1 MSQIKKNQRNANKAN
16 KATQELLKKAAPHLK
31 TLKQSIEKTKYLWLT
46 AQTMIGNLQNMDKDE
61 AAQIISKNLMVST
74 DIMLTVLDRL
84 KNDTSW
90 QKESNKLFCL
100 FGESLKEAIL
110 IITETIVKT
119 APPATEAFIKAL
131 KTLVPILNAAIIA
144 SWGTL
149 KEMAFT
155 TCPPC
160 AAIYN
165 LVETGGKLITQ
176 FGLLMSRAGDSA
188 ASVSELGS
196 AGLEVFTQ
204 KTPAIEKII
213 NNFGQILE
221 HLANLTE
228 VMANATDIKGK
239 IPRIPD
245 GPHVPTISSSS
256 IKPMKGG
263 RRTRKYHRGGSSP
276 TFNDVLSAWL
286 KVGFA
291 PFDILNLQQEANE
304 QHKQLQ
310 KNIKWLQ
317 QHVPPEN
324 IKDVEEAIVITK
336 QFMNKPKK
344 EIKEIKEIKGTK
356 EMKGIKEI
364 KEMKEIKGT
373 KETKEIKGTKG
384 GKRKKR
390 RRNKKTKKTTLKK
403 QHRRA
408 RTRKK

>member
-1 MSQIKKNQRNANKAN
+1 MSQIKKNQGNADKAN
-16 KATQELLKKAAPHLK
+16 KATQELIKKAGPHIK
-31 TLKQSIEKTKYLWLT
+31 TLKKSIEKTKDLWLR
-46 AQTMIGNLQNMDKDE
+46 AQSMIGNLQNMDKDE
-61 AAQIISKNLMVST
+61 AAQMISKNLMVST
-74 DIMLTVLDRL
+74 DIMLAVLDRL
-84 KNDTSW
+84 KNDPEL
-90 QKESNKLFCL
+90 QKETNKLFCL
-100 FGESLKEAIL
+100 FGESLKESML

-119 APPATEAFIKAL
+119 APPATEAFVKAL
-131 KTLVPILNAAIIA
+131 KTLVPVLNAAIIA

-149 KEMAFT
+149 KEIAFAA
-155 TCPPC
+155 CPPC

-165 LVETGGKLITQ
+165 LVDTGGKLITQ
-176 FGLLMSRAGDSA
+176 FGILMSRAGDSA
-188 ASVSELGS
+188 ASVSEIGS
-196 AGLEVFTQ
+196 ASLEVFTQ

-239 IPRIPD
+239 IPRVPD
-245 GPHVPTISSSS
+245 GPRVPTISG

-304 QHKQLQ
+304 QNEQLQ

-344 EIKEIKEIKGTK
+344 EIKGTKEIKEIKG
-356 EMKGIKEI
+356 I
-364 KEMKEIKGT
+364 
-373 KETKEIKGTKG
+373 KG

-390 RRNKKTKKTTLKK
+390 KLNKKTKKTTLKK
-403 QHRRA
+403 QHRRVY
-408 RTRKK
+408 TRKK

>member
-1 MSQIKKNQRNANKAN
+1 MSQFKKNQRNANKAN

>member
-1 MSQIKKNQRNANKAN
+1 MSQIKKNQGNANKAN
-16 KATQELLKKAAPHLK
+16 KATQELIKKAGPHIK
-31 TLKQSIEKTKYLWLT
+31 TLKKSIEKTKDLWLR
-46 AQTMIGNLQNMDKDE
+46 AQSMIGNLQNMDKDE
-61 AAQIISKNLMVST
+61 AAQMISKNLMVST
-74 DIMLTVLDRL
+74 DIMLAVLDRL
-84 KNDTSW
+84 KNDPEL
-90 QKESNKLFCL
+90 QKETNKLFCL
-100 FGESLKEAIL
+100 FGESLKESML

-119 APPATEAFIKAL
+119 APPATQAFVKAL
-131 KTLVPILNAAIIA
+131 KALVPVLNAAIIA

-149 KEMAFT
+149 KEIAFAA
-155 TCPPC
+155 CPPC

-165 LVETGGKLITQ
+165 LVDTGGKLITQ
-176 FGLLMSRAGDSA
+176 FGILMSRAGDSV
-188 ASVSELGS
+188 ASVSEIGS
-196 AGLEVFTQ
+196 ASLEVFTQ

-239 IPRIPD
+239 IPRVPD
-245 GPHVPTISSSS
+245 GPRVPTISSSS

-304 QHKQLQ
+304 QNEQLQ

-344 EIKEIKEIKGTK
+344 EIKGTKEIKEIKG
-356 EMKGIKEI
+356 I
-364 KEMKEIKGT
+364 
-373 KETKEIKGTKG
+373 KG

-390 RRNKKTKKTTLKK
+390 KLNKKTKKTTLKK
-403 QHRRA
+403 QHRRVY
-408 RTRKK
+408 TRKK

>member
-1 MSQIKKNQRNANKAN
+1 MSQIKKNQGNANKANNAN

-31 TLKQSIEKTKYLWLT
+31 TLKQSIGKTKDLWLK
-46 AQTMIGNLQNMDKDE
+46 AQSMIGNLENMDKDE
-61 AAQIISKNLMVST
+61 ATQLISKNLMFST
-74 DIMLTVLDRL
+74 DIMLKVLDRL

-100 FGESLKEAIL
+100 FGESLKESML
-110 IITETIVKT
+110 VITETIVKT
-119 APPATEAFIKAL
+119 APPATEAFVKAL
-131 KTLVPILNAAIIA
+131 KTLVPVLNAAIIA

-149 KEMAFT
+149 KEIAFT

-245 GPHVPTISSSS
+245 GPHVPTISRPLKTKL
-256 IKPMKGG
+256 IPMKGG

-304 QHKQLQ
+304 QHEQLQ

-317 QHVPPEN
+317 QHVPSEN
-324 IKDVEEAIVITK
+324 VKDVKEAIVITE

-344 EIKEIKEIKGTK
+344 E
-356 EMKGIKEI
+356 M
-364 KEMKEIKGT
+364 
-373 KETKEIKGTKG
+373 KGTKG
-384 GKRKKR
+384 GKRKKKR
-390 RRNKKTKKTTLKK
+390 QNKKTKKTTLKK
-403 QHRRA
+403 QHRY
-408 RTRKK
+408 TRKK

>member
-1 MSQIKKNQRNANKAN
+1 MSQFKKNQRNANKANNAN

-31 TLKQSIEKTKYLWLT
+31 TLKESIEKTKDLWLT

-61 AAQIISKNLMVST
+61 AAQMISKNLMVST

-131 KTLVPILNAAIIA
+131 KTLVPVLNAAIIA

-356 EMKGIKEI
+356 EMKEIKGIKEI
-364 KEMKEIKGT
+364 KEMKEMKEIKGT
-373 KETKEIKGTKG
+373 KET
-384 GKRKKR
+384 
-390 RRNKKTKKTTLKK
+390 
-403 QHRRA
+403 
-408 RTRKK
+408 